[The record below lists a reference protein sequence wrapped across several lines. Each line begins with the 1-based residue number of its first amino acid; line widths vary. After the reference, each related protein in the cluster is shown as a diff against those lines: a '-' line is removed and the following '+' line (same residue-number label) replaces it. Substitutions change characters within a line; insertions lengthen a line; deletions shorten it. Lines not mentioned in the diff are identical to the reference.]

1 MVLVSFSAPEN
12 ITTLKSFSSD
22 FPQLYQEFDTNTPS
36 PQPYETPRLGH
47 PKGYRGTVFS
57 TY

>member
-12 ITTLKSFSSD
+12 ITTLKPFSSD
-22 FPQLYQEFDTNTPS
+22 FPRIYQELDSKEHSLKPC
-36 PQPYETPRLGH
+36 ETPGLEHVKMYGEIH
-47 PKGYRGTVFS
+47 FS